1 MNGAALSLSHA
12 LVATRH
18 CSLDTPC
25 REIGTIV
32 RYLGLCPTEL
42 ELRNVIE
49 EIREEEPTGFIRF
62 EKFERM
68 MSRIMLENQ
77 YPRDSEDKLLR
88 AFRTLDTENKGFV
101 EAEKLR
107 NLLTTHGERFSQEEI
122 DEFLNFAVGAASR
135 TVPR

>member
-1 MNGAALSLSHA
+1 
-12 LVATRH
+12 
-18 CSLDTPC
+18 
-25 REIGTIV
+25 
-32 RYLGLCPTEL
+32 
-42 ELRNVIE
+42 
-49 EIREEEPTGFIRF
+49 
-62 EKFERM
+62 
-68 MSRIMLENQ
+68 MLENQ

-122 DEFLNFAVGAASR
+122 DEFLNFAVSAASR